1 MALPD
6 LNAFCFPIAA
16 AEPLCVTFPGGAQ
29 FCAQTPN
36 PPTPLN
42 LSISMLAQISV
53 ALAPLQ
59 PLFLLLDVIVA
70 IVDCI
75 KAVEGCLGPPPNPTK
90 LIACLPKLAAAIAAL
105 LGLLPPLTVPLM
117 IVGILETV
125 LAFLKGL
132 RAEILYIIQFLMKLL
147 AVNLR
152 IQVTGSLQLQIAA
165 DCASNN
171 MTGYLSTL
179 ALALQPLTCLLAL
192 INALFGLIGLP
203 VLNLSL
209 SLGVDLSGLEAL
221 VTPIDDII
229 AIIQAILDALPLNG
243 TC

>member
-6 LNAFCFPIAA
+6 LNSFCFPITTAS
-16 AEPLCVTFPGGAQ
+16 PLCVTFPGGAQ

-59 PLFLLLDVIVA
+59 PVFLIIDVIVA
-70 IVDCI
+70 IVDCV

-90 LIACLPKLAAAIAAL
+90 LIACFPKLAASIAAL
-105 LGLLPPLTVPLM
+105 LQLLPPLSVPLL

-132 RAEILYIIQFLMKLL
+132 RAELVAIIAFLVKLL

-152 IQVTGSLQLQIAA
+152 IQVTGSLQLQVAA
-165 DCASNN
+165 DCASDNLS
-171 MTGYLSTL
+171 GYLSGLQL
-179 ALALQPLTCLLAL
+179 ALEPLTCLLAL
-192 INALFGLIGLP
+192 INALFELIGLP
-203 VLNLSL
+203 ALNISL
-209 SLGVDLSGLEAL
+209 SLGVDPSALEAL
-221 VTPIDDII
+221 LTPIDDII
-229 AIIQAILDALPLNG
+229 LIIEAILAALPLNG
-243 TC
+243 GC